1 MPSIH
6 LSKSSNVIFT
16 LGGDDEDDKDDKDDE
31 YYEYYKIGKSEKSE
45 KEIHIQFEPICKAQ
59 NDIPINI
66 FDEYET
72 KMCFAL
78 FDKFISLLF

>member
-16 LGGDDEDDKDDKDDE
+16 LGGDDEDDKDGKYDE
-31 YYEYYKIGKSEKSE
+31 YYEYY
-45 KEIHIQFEPICKAQ
+45 EIRKPETEIYIQYEPICKAK

>member
-16 LGGDDEDDKDDKDDE
+16 LGGDDGDDKDDDKDDE
-31 YYEYYKIGKSEKSE
+31 YYKIGKSE

-59 NDIPINI
+59 NNISINI

>member
-16 LGGDDEDDKDDKDDE
+16 LGGDDEDDKDGKSD
-31 YYEYYKIGKSEKSE
+31 EYYKIEKSE
-45 KEIHIQFEPICKAQ
+45 KPETEIHIQFEPICKAQ
-59 NDIPINI
+59 NDISINI